1 MRKTYP
7 AVLSAL
13 LVAYS
18 LPAQTPK
25 PPTTARPLTK
35 ASTKSA
41 EAPTSQLPVTR
52 VALYKNGVGFFE
64 HSGHVIGS
72 QPITI
77 DFTSAQL
84 NDVLQSLTAID
95 LNGGRISGATYNSTT
110 PLAQQLQAL
119 PLALTE
125 DPTSTDLYGAIKGA
139 RVEVHVPGA
148 AITGRLLNLEGITTP
163 PTDNKPATEKRF
175 ITVISDTGTVRTL
188 ELTATTD
195 VRLLDPALQADV
207 NRYLQLLAN
216 NRSQGLRHLTLQD
229 NGTGTRDLRVSYISE
244 VPIWK
249 STYRILF
256 TDTPG
261 RTGKQT
267 ATLQGWSVVDNT
279 TGSDWLNVQL
289 SLIAGSPQS
298 FIQPLSQP
306 IYARRPEIPISQ
318 DAQLTPQTHESG
330 DDDKDMVQSK
340 MAPPRAATVGVAG
353 MSGIGSG
360 SGSGIGDRKSVV

>member
-1 MRKTYP
+1 MYSTCTPARRNGSIPCAKIYP

-13 LVAYS
+13 VVSS
-18 LPAQTPK
+18 LPAQSPK
-25 PPTTARPLTK
+25 PAAAVHPIAK
-35 ASTKSA
+35 VATKSA
-41 EAPTSQLPVTR
+41 ETPASQLPVTR
-52 VALYKNGVGFFE
+52 VSLYKNGVGFFE
-64 HSGHVIGS
+64 NSGHVTGN

-95 LNGGRISGATYNSTT
+95 LNGGRISGAGYNSTT

-125 DPTSTDLYGAIKGA
+125 DPTSGDLYNAIRGA
-139 RVEVHVPGA
+139 RVEVHAGA
-148 AITGRLLNLEGITTP
+148 IGITGRLLNIEVVNTP
-163 PTDNKPATEKRF
+163 TADNKLAAEKRLL
-175 ITVISDTGTVRTL
+175 TVVSDTGTVRTL
-188 ELTATTD
+188 ELTSATD
-195 VRLLDPALQADV
+195 VRLLDPTLQTDV

-256 TDTPG
+256 TEIPG

-306 IYARRPEIPISQ
+306 IYSRRPKIPIAQ
-318 DAQLTPQTHESG
+318 NAQLTPQTHESG
-330 DDDKDMVQSK
+330 DEVVPRDIK
-340 MAPPRAATVGVAG
+340 MLKEDGARL
-353 MSGIGSG
+353 
-360 SGSGIGDRKSVV
+360 R